1 MKRRDCLLVG
11 LSASVSACASVAT
24 SAPPGGPPAPAAT
37 APAQTPDAAG
47 EAAPSTPQ
55 GAPASTCSP
64 VAIPPEPPG
73 LPVIV
78 SPVPADPVPI
88 TNAAA
93 MKGFYEAFDRL
104 LRGKATD
111 SVRIAV
117 FGDSNLTM
125 DYQTGRLRRRMQRWF
140 GDAGHGFV
148 ALSKPWSHYLH
159 MDVEANVNAG
169 WTSYAITT
177 KPTNDSHYGLAG
189 IVAENDQNG
198 AKAWAKTAKEGS
210 LVGTTCSRFD
220 VYYVSRPKSGALRFE
235 VDGKP
240 MGRVETAADEVRIG
254 MHRIEVEDGPHRLD
268 VIADGGRIRLL
279 GVALERKKPGVVID
293 SFGVGSMNTKS
304 LGRNH
309 PAVFEGMLAK
319 RRYDMVVFLL
329 GANDLFTME
338 AVPEVMHKVLGWCR
352 SANPRSANMIVT
364 PPDRGKA
371 KPLKRTQ
378 DVVVQRR
385 ELAKAEDCALWDQF
399 VAMGGAGSMA
409 KWVQE
414 KYAIFDA
421 IHFNEKGAAV
431 VADMLLEALL
441 KGFDQYQKE
450 NLVCPS

>member
-11 LSASVSACASVAT
+11 LSASVSACSSVATTPLGEASVAAGS
-24 SAPPGGPPAPAAT
+24 SAPPATTTGEMPTVPPDVAPAKAC
-37 APAQTPDAAG
+37 A
-47 EAAPSTPQ
+47 
-55 GAPASTCSP
+55 P

-78 SPVPADPVPI
+78 SPVPAEPVAI

-93 MKGFYEAFDRL
+93 MKGFYEAFGRL
-104 LRGKATD
+104 LRGKAKD

-210 LVGTTCSRFD
+210 IVGTTCSRFD

-240 MGRVETAADEVRIG
+240 MGRVETAAAEVQIG
-254 MHRIEVEDGPHRLD
+254 MHRIDVEDGPHRLD

-279 GVALERKKPGVVID
+279 GVALERAKPGVVID

-309 PAVFEGMLAK
+309 PGVFEGMLAK

-352 SANPRSANMIVT
+352 AANPHAANMIVT

-385 ELAKAEDCALWDQF
+385 ELAKTEDCAMWDQF
-399 VAMGGAGSMA
+399 VAMGGAGSMG

-450 NLVCPS
+450 SPTAGCDG